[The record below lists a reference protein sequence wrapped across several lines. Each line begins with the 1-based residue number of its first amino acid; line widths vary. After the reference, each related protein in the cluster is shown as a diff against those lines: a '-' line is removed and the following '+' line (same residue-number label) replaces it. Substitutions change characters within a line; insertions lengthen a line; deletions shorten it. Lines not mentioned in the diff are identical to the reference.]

1 MSPTVNQLIHLWG
14 QAKYGV
20 DLKKKKKDNPWN
32 EHSIKTCKIVCKTK
46 PNPNQKT
53 LSNPESTDNDSEKK
67 KKQIKNIIITWGEPT
82 GGYLHRVAQDKKG
95 VAVRKCFMAFKAEEH
110 SVLELREETGMFC
123 MVPPSASFCIIIS
136 LSFLSLLHLTLPG
149 SLL

>member
-67 KKQIKNIIITWGEPT
+67 KNK
-82 GGYLHRVAQDKKG
+82 
-95 VAVRKCFMAFKAEEH
+95 
-110 SVLELREETGMFC
+110 
-123 MVPPSASFCIIIS
+123 
-136 LSFLSLLHLTLPG
+136 
-149 SLL
+149 